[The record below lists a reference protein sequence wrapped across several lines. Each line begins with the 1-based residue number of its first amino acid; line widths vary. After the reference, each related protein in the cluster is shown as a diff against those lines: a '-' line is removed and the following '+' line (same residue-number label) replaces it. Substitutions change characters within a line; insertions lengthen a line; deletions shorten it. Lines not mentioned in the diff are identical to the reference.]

1 MSTSPTTATARAGA
15 PPTPAV
21 VARAIGVTRHYGD
34 TVALD
39 NVDFTVREG
48 EFIGLLGPN
57 GAGKTTLLNSLLGL
71 RKPTSGRIELFGG
84 SPTNPASRRF
94 IGVTP
99 QESGVPPTLRVSEAV
114 DFVAAH
120 FKETEDRDE
129 LLERFDLTKEARR
142 QAGGLSGG
150 QKRRLA
156 LALAFVGRPRLVIL
170 DEPTTGLDVE
180 SRRMLWDRIREFHEG
195 GGTVLLT
202 THYLEEIEALAKRVV
217 VIAKGR
223 IRADDSVGAIRGM
236 AHMQRVSMNA
246 GPLPDL
252 PGVISEERTEERV
265 ELMTHDADQLVR
277 ALVRQGVEFSG
288 LAVQQ
293 ATLEEAFLVISQS

>member
-21 VARAIGVTRHYGD
+21 IARAIGVTRHYGD

-99 QESGVPPTLRVSEAV
+99 QESGVPPTLRVAEAV

-217 VIAKGR
+217 VIAQGR

-236 AHMQRVSMNA
+236 AHMQRVSMDA

-252 PGVISEERTEERV
+252 PGVISEERTDERV

>member
-1 MSTSPTTATARAGA
+1 M
-15 PPTPAV
+15 
-21 VARAIGVTRHYGD
+21 
-34 TVALD
+34 
-39 NVDFTVREG
+39 REG

-99 QESGVPPTLRVSEAV
+99 QESGVPPTLRVAEAV

-217 VIAKGR
+217 VIAQGR

-236 AHMQRVSMNA
+236 AHMQRVSMDA

-288 LAVQQ
+288 LVVQQ

>member
-15 PPTPAV
+15 PPTPTV
-21 VARAIGVTRHYGD
+21 IARAIGVTRHYGD

-84 SPTNPASRRF
+84 SPTNPASRRL

-99 QESGVPPTLRVSEAV
+99 QESGVPPTLRVSEAI

-142 QAGGLSGG
+142 QTGGLSGG

-217 VIAKGR
+217 VIAQGR

>member
-217 VIAKGR
+217 VIAQGR

-277 ALVRQGVEFSG
+277 TLVRQGVEFSG

>member
-21 VARAIGVTRHYGD
+21 IARAIGVTRHYGD

-217 VIAKGR
+217 VIAQGR

>member
-217 VIAKGR
+217 VIAQGR

-293 ATLEEAFLVISQS
+293 ATLEEAFLAISQS

>member
-21 VARAIGVTRHYGD
+21 IARAIGVTRHYGD

-120 FKETEDRDE
+120 FKDTEDRDE

-217 VIAKGR
+217 VIAQGR

>member
-142 QAGGLSGG
+142 QTGGLSGG

-217 VIAKGR
+217 VIAQGR

-293 ATLEEAFLVISQS
+293 ATLEEAFLAISQS